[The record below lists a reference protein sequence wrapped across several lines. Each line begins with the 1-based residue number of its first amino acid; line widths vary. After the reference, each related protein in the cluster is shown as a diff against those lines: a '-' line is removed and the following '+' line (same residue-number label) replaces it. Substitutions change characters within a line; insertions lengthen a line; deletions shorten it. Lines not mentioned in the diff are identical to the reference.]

1 MINGNQVRV
10 GNVLEYKGKLVVV
23 RRAQAVKPGKG
34 GAFNQVEL
42 KDIRTGT
49 CQGWSVG
56 RGGGGVKEEY
66 RSKKLICKGKAKR
79 EVWRVSARRGKDNR
93 GWEAGG
99 KRASKQD
106 PGSTTCV
113 LPATHHDLPP
123 PTHFIPTTGLKYHER
138 LRSSESVEKVR
149 LDDEQPY
156 DYLYDEG
163 DKLILMNKE
172 DFTQVEVS
180 KDMLSENE
188 QKFLEEGLT
197 LRVQLYEGSP
207 LLVRLPKTMVVEVV
221 STEQFSKGNQASPT
235 FKPATLG
242 NGEIIKVPPFVEVGE
257 KVVIDTEEME
267 YQSRV

>member
-42 KDIRTGT
+42 RDIR
-49 CQGWSVG
+49 
-56 RGGGGVKEEY
+56 
-66 RSKKLICKGKAKR
+66 
-79 EVWRVSARRGKDNR
+79 
-93 GWEAGG
+93 
-99 KRASKQD
+99 
-106 PGSTTCV
+106 
-113 LPATHHDLPP
+113 
-123 PTHFIPTTGLKYHER
+123 TGLKYHER

-149 LDDEQPY
+149 LDDEQPF

-172 DFTQVEVS
+172 DFTQVEVL
-180 KDMLSENE
+180 KDMLSETE

-235 FKPATLG
+235 FKPATLR
-242 NGEIIKVPPFVEVGE
+242 NGEVIKVPPFVEVGE
-257 KVVIDTEEME
+257 KVLIDTEEME

>member
-1 MINGNQVRV
+1 VPIVEGTISTNRLCRLCEGRINAA
-10 GNVLEYKGKLVVV
+10 GKLEE
-23 RRAQAVKPGKG
+23 RERQSKIPRAQA
-34 GAFNQVEL
+34 AFAF
-42 KDIRTGT
+42 K
-49 CQGWSVG
+49 
-56 RGGGGVKEEY
+56 Y
-66 RSKKLICKGKAKR
+66 
-79 EVWRVSARRGKDNR
+79 
-93 GWEAGG
+93 
-99 KRASKQD
+99 
-106 PGSTTCV
+106 
-113 LPATHHDLPP
+113 LPQSPLSLVYP
-123 PTHFIPTTGLKYHER
+123 ILGLKCHER

-180 KDMLSENE
+180 KDILSETE

-242 NGEIIKVPPFVEVGE
+242 NGEVIKVPPFVEVGE